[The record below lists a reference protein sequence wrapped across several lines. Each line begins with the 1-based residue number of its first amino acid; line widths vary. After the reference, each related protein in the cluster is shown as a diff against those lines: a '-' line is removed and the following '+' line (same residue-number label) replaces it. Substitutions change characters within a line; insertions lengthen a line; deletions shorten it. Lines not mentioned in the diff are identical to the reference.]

1 LRCKPPSPGA
11 CSPIATVSMAPASE
25 ADKAKELKEKLK
37 QAKEKAGSH
46 KARKDPKTIAREK
59 VEAEAKAKEVKE
71 AKAKQSGRA
80 APKASSKPLSEVEK
94 AMRAPPAAPTPA
106 RAPEPPPRPDVWAS
120 PGEEVTEIGLHLGV
134 SCDGCGA
141 PPPLVGRVMKC
152 KDCPDFD
159 LCEECFPERKDR
171 ARAEVA
177 AKMGVP
183 GGKHPAH
190 NFGAR
195 RAGSVM
201 TREACEKELVAMAAD
216 AEKRAASSADAPGY
230 EVDPRLA
237 RRTGV
242 AADLEV
248 QAWRPDWVPSA
259 GAAADCP
266 LPGGRPMSLGPGLSE
281 QAPAVVRR
289 G

>member
-80 APKASSKPLSEVEK
+80 APKPSSKPLSEVER
-94 AMRAPPAAPTPA
+94 AMRAPTPA

-216 AEKRAASSADAPGY
+216 AEKRAAFSAAAPGY
-230 EVDPRLA
+230 DVDPRLA